1 MGRELKASREEI
13 LAELNTLSILIRKL
27 WEEVFN
33 ETITKNEWENIKI
46 KVVKIMRRD

>member
-1 MGRELKASREEI
+1 MMNNSREEI

-33 ETITKNEWENIKI
+33 ETINNNEWNEIKI
-46 KVVKIMRRD
+46 RVVKLMRHE